1 MNGHTDG
8 FYEIEF
14 QRMFKMQGEI
24 LRNIRTRKKQLICYI
39 NKREDLREW
48 GGNLRK
54 IEARIEL
61 TNRRLAAY
69 NDLHE
74 LIEDYK
80 AEISVNNPHNAE
92 RARDA
97 KIIADAYERAYAPAA
112 VPAPNGFFGKLCKF
126 VAMRQK

>member
-14 QRMFKMQGEI
+14 QRMFKMQGRI
-24 LRNIRTRKKQLICYI
+24 LRNIRTYKKQLACYI

-61 TNRRLAAY
+61 TNRRLATD
-69 NDLHE
+69 NDLQE

-80 AEISVNNPHNAE
+80 AEISVNNPHNTE

-97 KIIADAYERAYAPAA
+97 KIIADAYERAYAPAP
-112 VPAPNGFFGKLCKF
+112 VPAPNGFFGKLRKF
-126 VAMRQK
+126 VTMRQK